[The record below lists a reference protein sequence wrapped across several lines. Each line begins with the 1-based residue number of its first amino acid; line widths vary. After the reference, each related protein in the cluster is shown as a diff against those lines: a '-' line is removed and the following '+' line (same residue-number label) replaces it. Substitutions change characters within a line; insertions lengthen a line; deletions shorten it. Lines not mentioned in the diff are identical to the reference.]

1 MPKIFNEAV
10 DLGGMN
16 LESRIQKAEIGVD
29 LTKDWNKNPGA
40 GGPQEIT
47 PQDLYNNAMARLEY
61 HYLSDAQRGETM
73 INPVMANIMFNRYNP
88 DSKVPLIPKAKET
101 LKIIKDACVKG
112 AKTINAHRYK
122 DTFGQAVN
130 ISIDHVF
137 SGVDSEILVNFKRY
151 IERMAAKANERSV
164 PLKQPINIETALKE
178 DHLIS
183 TGQLM
188 DAVISQSNDNTLKE
202 AWHKKAFNEAT
213 KEIFTKIFKEAT
225 TQVNLLNSGKGTN
238 LTNTDSVSRGL
249 KTLQSISSAVG
260 FTSGANFFEKKFK
273 EHETHKAALAL
284 KQTMHEELESYAL
297 KNKDSNIRTTTVN
310 QLTQRQ

>member
-1 MPKIFNEAV
+1 
-10 DLGGMN
+10 MN
-16 LESRIQKAEIGVD
+16 
-29 LTKDWNKNPGA
+29 LTKDWNTKSRA
-40 GGPQEIT
+40 VGPQEIT
-47 PQDLYNNAMARLEY
+47 PQDLYNNAMASLEY
-61 HYLSDAQRGETM
+61 HYLSDAQQSKT
-73 INPVMANIMFNRYNP
+73 IIDPVIANIMSNRYNL
-88 DSKVPLIPKAKET
+88 DSKVPLMLKAKET

-122 DTFGQAVN
+122 ETFRQAVN

-137 SGVDSEILVNFKRY
+137 SGVDSEILGNFKQHT
-151 IERMAAKANERSV
+151 ERMAERANGKSV
-164 PLKQPINIETALKE
+164 KLNQPINIETALKE

-188 DAVISQSNDNTLKE
+188 DAVISKSNDNTLKE
-202 AWHKKAFNEAT
+202 AWQKKDFNKANTEM
-213 KEIFTKIFKEAT
+213 FTKIFKEAT

-260 FTSGANFFEKKFK
+260 FTSGANFFEKKSK

-284 KQTMHEELESYAL
+284 KQTMHKELDSYVL
-297 KNKDSNIRTTTVN
+297 NNKDSNIRPTTVKPSA
-310 QLTQRQ
+310 QR